1 MTLTRMRLINSSRL
15 VVVYS
20 SVQYCNK
27 VLRNCLTATVFGV
40 LGASSISAYFPSGVW
55 YDFYTW
61 QVETDQGKV
70 IKTLPV
76 SDNMPVR
83 NMPLFHTHSHSPL
96 PLNSNQIHI
105 RGGTIIPMHQPAMTT
120 AASRQTPFSLLVALD
135 SSGSA
140 TGDLFYDDGE
150 SLDMSR

>member
-1 MTLTRMRLINSSRL
+1 
-15 VVVYS
+15 
-20 SVQYCNK
+20 
-27 VLRNCLTATVFGV
+27 
-40 LGASSISAYFPSGVW
+40 
-55 YDFYTW
+55 
-61 QVETDQGKV
+61 
-70 IKTLPV
+70 
-76 SDNMPVR
+76 MPVR
-83 NMPLFHTHSHSPL
+83 TMLLFHTYTHSLSL

-120 AASRQTPFSLLVALD
+120 TASRQTPFSLLVALD

>member
-1 MTLTRMRLINSSRL
+1 
-15 VVVYS
+15 
-20 SVQYCNK
+20 
-27 VLRNCLTATVFGV
+27 
-40 LGASSISAYFPSGVW
+40 
-55 YDFYTW
+55 
-61 QVETDQGKV
+61 
-70 IKTLPV
+70 
-76 SDNMPVR
+76 MPVR
-83 NMPLFHTHSHSPL
+83 TMLLFHTCTHTHSSL
-96 PLNSNQIHI
+96 PLNSNQIHV